1 MYKFMNSKLPV
12 SFNGMYIP
20 LTEPNRTKSVK
31 SEFIRNK
38 QLHSFPKVFLSKTW
52 NNLPIHFKKSTST
65 NNLKHNMFLEY
76 REFHCNRLNCYSCT
90 H

>member
-12 SFNGMYIP
+12 SFDGKFIP

-52 NNLPIHFKKSTST
+52 NKLPIQSTST
-65 NNLKHNMFLEY
+65 NSLKSKLK
-76 REFHCNRLNCYSCT
+76 RT
-90 H
+90 A